1 MQYIESLLLLLFCS
15 VIIKCKPLNEDDLSC
30 LLMSRCTSH
39 VKTLCFNTAWDKN
52 DLGWKTSLVWLG
64 ILIYPVPVSILHYR
78 PLYPKVVNLRN
89 ISGHLVWGKTWTH
102 GTDLSCWDPTEE
114 NPHLC
119 WSEYVCA
126 TEWSEMKASFEFWHF
141 LLLVTVADDRGSSS
155 KCVIECRMQ

>member
-114 NPHLC
+114 NPVNTFVQLNDLR
-119 WSEYVCA
+119 W
-126 TEWSEMKASFEFWHF
+126 K
-141 LLLVTVADDRGSSS
+141 LLLNFDIFYFWLLWLM
-155 KCVIECRMQ
+155 IEGLLQSV